1 MFTGCSSDDDVIK
14 GNGNGTQN
22 VYLKIN
28 LPAMGSANSRVISDP
43 IANDEA
49 LQIATL
55 TLAFTDGGNR
65 VMLAKALTTAEITKA
80 TAANDSVEINNV
92 SADATKVFAIAN
104 SNVTIAD
111 GDVINTNNFTINAGD
126 ESDAD
131 AINIYGEGTIT
142 PKGAK
147 DGDSY
152 VNITVYPTVSRFE
165 VTDVTADGI
174 FESFDVTGI
183 YVDGFYTSAR
193 VNGDFLASVDNIKEL
208 TTDNSKYGTEYDPT
222 WEGAIYNEGIWSTD
236 ATGNAV
242 AGASK
247 VWGYYVFATPRT
259 TNTAYDFS
267 QDPAAGVGSAAP
279 RIILKIEN
287 IKVDPTKGS
296 AEQIATYEG
305 QPWYVTA
312 KSFNISTAGVASATT
327 IKSIVSGYVIRT
339 APGMFKVNENN
350 VHPNPN
356 VGDVTVDVNITPLK
370 WKGIEVVPNT
380 K

>member
-28 LPAMGSANSRVISDP
+28 LPAMGSANSRVISDH
-43 IANDEA
+43 IKGGDN
-49 LQIATL
+49 LQIASL
-55 TLAFTDGGNR
+55 QLAFTDANNR
-65 VMLAKALTTAEITKA
+65 VMLAKTLTAAELAKE

-92 SADATKVFAIAN
+92 SSEATKVFAIAN

-111 GDVINTNNFTINAGD
+111 GSIFTTDNIAIAAGD

-131 AINIYGEGTIT
+131 AINIYG
-142 PKGAK
+142 KGDIVEQGK
-147 DGDSY
+147 DGHSY
-152 VNITVYPTVSRFE
+152 ADITVYPTVSRFE

-174 FESFDVTGI
+174 FESFDVTGV
-183 YVDGFYTSAR
+183 YVDSFYVSAR
-193 VNGDFLASVDNIKEL
+193 VNGDFLASAGDAVKDV
-208 TTDNSKYGTEYDPT
+208 TTDNSKLGTEYDPT
-222 WEGAIYNEGIWSTD
+222 WEGAIYNEGTWST
-236 ATGNAV
+236 ASGTAV
-242 AGASK
+242 AGVSK

-259 TNTAYDFS
+259 NNDDFDFS
-267 QDPAAGVGSAAP
+267 KDPVAGTSSAAP

-296 AEQIATYEG
+296 AEQIAEYEG
-305 QPWYVTA
+305 KPWYVTA
-312 KSFNISTAGVASATT
+312 KSFTRTEGGTLTT
-327 IKSIVSGYVIRT
+327 PINSIVSGYVIST
-339 APGMFKVNENN
+339 ASGMFKVNEKN